1 MTGELSTVEMIG
13 QLWPIVLAFITL
25 TIILAK
31 RDVRLAVVEEKIK
44 ALFELWNS
52 RKDDK

>member
-1 MTGELSTVEMIG
+1 MAGELSTVEMIG
-13 QLWPIVLAFITL
+13 QLRPIVLAFITL

-31 RDVRLAVVEEKIK
+31 MDVRLGVAEEKIK
-44 ALFELWNS
+44 TLFDLWNN